1 MTVWRVILAVPA
13 AAALAYAAT
22 RLADVPAEDWT
33 SVLKWLIGGVVLHDG
48 VIAPIVVVLGLV
60 ASRWLPAPWRAPAVV
75 GLVWWGS
82 LSLIA
87 IPVLSGNGVD
97 PTNSTLQ
104 DRPYV
109 ASWWIGAAATLV
121 GIVLAGWWRS
131 RRGGSTSGRAVP
143 TPR

>member
-1 MTVWRVILAVPA
+1 MTAWRVILALPA

-22 RLADVPAEDWT
+22 RLADVPGDHWT
-33 SVLKWLIGGVVLHDG
+33 SVLKWLVGGVLLHDG
-48 VIAPIVVVLGLV
+48 VIAPVVVGLGLL
-60 ASRWLPAPWRAPAVV
+60 ASRWLPAAWRAPAVV
-75 GLVWWGS
+75 GLVCWGS

-109 ASWWIGAAATLV
+109 ASWWIGAATTLALV
-121 GIVLAGWWRS
+121 VVAGWWRH
-131 RRGGSTSGRAVP
+131 RRIDA
-143 TPR
+143 